1 LRQTFA
7 AALAGLALSHT
18 ISRAM
23 LAGMVS
29 DKLGFY
35 RTPKLAQAPALIRAL
50 ADAREEGL
58 FVIAFWLGALL
69 VTFRYDAY
77 QLDLKVWVAVLLV
90 QSIPYLA
97 SVLVSLI
104 SAMQGLP
111 ARLVGAMPAMSG
123 LPEEAEEA
131 TTPQMA
137 GGGVG
142 VTAASSRQT
151 GEATG

>member
-1 LRQTFA
+1 
-7 AALAGLALSHT
+7 
-18 ISRAM
+18 
-23 LAGMVS
+23 
-29 DKLGFY
+29 
-35 RTPKLAQAPALIRAL
+35 
-50 ADAREEGL
+50 
-58 FVIAFWLGALL
+58 